1 MAAGKTIA
9 KRERGPSANVR
20 PQRPSIRRSAADA
33 ARTARLCYVSRMR
46 FNAFS
51 PTRQNRNAV
60 DATDFLRRNDHLAA
74 LLPAVQRMARLQQD
88 CAKVLPTAFG
98 FCDII
103 SFEAGQLVLSTPNT
117 SVAAKLKQQLP
128 KLQEAL
134 AAKGWQIDNIRLKV
148 QMMKAMSAPPPE
160 RRQLVIPEV
169 GVDSFAQLSETLEP
183 TKQNAALIAAL
194 KNLVAHRR

>member
-1 MAAGKTIA
+1 
-9 KRERGPSANVR
+9 
-20 PQRPSIRRSAADA
+20 
-33 ARTARLCYVSRMR
+33 MR
-46 FNAFS
+46 FNSFH
-51 PTRQNRNAV
+51 QNRTAV
-60 DATDFLRRNDHLAA
+60 GATDFLRYNDRLAA

-88 CAKVLPTAFG
+88 CAKVLPAAFG
-98 FCDII
+98 FCEIL
-103 SFEAGQLVLSTPNT
+103 SFEGGQLVLSAPNT

-134 AAKGWQIDNIRLKV
+134 AGKGWQIDHIRLKV
-148 QMMKAMSAPPPE
+148 QMMKAMSAPPVE

-169 GVDSFAQLSETLEP
+169 GVESFAQLSETLEP

>member
-1 MAAGKTIA
+1 
-9 KRERGPSANVR
+9 
-20 PQRPSIRRSAADA
+20 
-33 ARTARLCYVSRMR
+33 MR
-46 FNAFS
+46 FNTFN
-51 PTRQNRNAV
+51 PPRQNRNAL
-60 DATDFLRRNDHLAA
+60 DATDFLRRNDRLAP

-134 AAKGWQIDNIRLKV
+134 VAKGWQIDNIRLKV
-148 QMMKAMSAPPPE
+148 QMMKAMSAPQPE

>member
-1 MAAGKTIA
+1 MLSATACAG
-9 KRERGPSANVR
+9 
-20 PQRPSIRRSAADA
+20 A

-46 FNAFS
+46 FNSFTPA
-51 PTRQNRNAV
+51 RQNRTAV
-60 DATDFLRRNDHLAA
+60 EATDFLRRHDRLAA

-88 CAKVLPTAFG
+88 CAKVLPSAFK

-103 SFEAGQLVLSTPNT
+103 SFEAGQLVLSTPNA

-134 AAKGWQIDNIRLKV
+134 AQKGWQIDNIRLKV
-148 QMMKAMSAPPPE
+148 QMMKAMTTPPVE

-169 GVDSFAQLSETLEP
+169 GVESFAQLSETLEP